1 MQVAYDRSAEQ
12 RGFYHS
18 TREGKGRQLRMIKT
32 IEEVEERFA
41 TQGYIAD
48 RTLAT
53 TIFLAAS
60 LRKPVFLEG
69 EPGVGKTEVAK
80 VMAAVLGTELI
91 RLQCYEGL
99 DANTALYEWNYPRQM
114 LELRLEEARGV
125 EKQEIGNNI
134 FSEEFLLKRPLLKA
148 IQATGDQPPVLL
160 IDEVDRSDE
169 EFEAFLL
176 EVLSD
181 FQITIPEIGTI
192 QAEQVPFVVLTSN
205 RTREL
210 HDALKRRC
218 LYLWIDY
225 PSFDKEMDIVRSRV
239 PQIHDDLGSQVC
251 GFMQLM
257 RSRDFYKR
265 PGVAETI
272 DWALALMSL
281 GVHELNPET
290 VDATLGCILK
300 YKEDIQK
307 IQEDGLPQVIEKA
320 RTMRERL
327 AKKKA

>member
-1 MQVAYDRSAEQ
+1 
-12 RGFYHS
+12 
-18 TREGKGRQLRMIKT
+18 MIFES
-32 IEEVEERFA
+32 IEDIKKKFGGE
-41 TQGYIAD
+41 GYIAD

-53 TIFLAAS
+53 TIYLALA
-60 LRKPVFLEG
+60 LGKPIFLEG

-80 VMAAVLGTELI
+80 VMASILGTELI

-114 LELRLEEARGV
+114 LELRLEEARGIDK
-125 EKQEIGNNI
+125 EEIGGNI
-134 FSEEFLLKRPLLKA
+134 FGPEFLLERPLLKA
-148 IQATGDQPPVLL
+148 IQYQGDTPPVLL

-192 QAEQVPFVVLTSN
+192 AASQVPFVVLTSN

-225 PSFDKEMDIVRSRV
+225 PSFEKEMNIVESRV
-239 PQIHDDLGSQVC
+239 PEIEAELSAQIC

-257 RSRDFYKR
+257 RTRDFYKK

-272 DWALALMSL
+272 DWALALMSMQTKDL
-281 GVHELNPET
+281 EAGA

-300 YKEDIQK
+300 YKEDIEK
-307 IQEDGLPQVIEKA
+307 IQEDGLAQIIEKA
-320 RTMRERL
+320 HMLRQRV
-327 AKKKA
+327 AKQQA

>member
-1 MQVAYDRSAEQ
+1 MFKS
-12 RGFYHS
+12 
-18 TREGKGRQLRMIKT
+18 
-32 IEEVEERFA
+32 IEDVETKFGE
-41 TQGYIAD
+41 QGYIAD

-53 TIFLAAS
+53 TIYLAVA
-60 LRKPVFLEG
+60 LGKPIFLEG

-80 VMAAVLGTELI
+80 VMANILGTELI

-114 LELRLEEARGV
+114 LELRLEEARG
-125 EKQEIGNNI
+125 ESKEDIGSNI
-134 FSEEFLLKRPLLKA
+134 FSSDFLLDRPLLKA
-148 IQATGDQPPVLL
+148 IQYQGEAPPVLL

-181 FQITIPEIGTI
+181 FQITIPEIGTVKAK
-192 QAEQVPFVVLTSN
+192 QLPFVVLTSN

-225 PSFDKEMDIVRSRV
+225 PTFEKEMDIVGSRV
-239 PQIHDDLGSQVC
+239 PDVQEELSRQVC

-257 RSRDFYKR
+257 RTRDFYKK

-272 DWALALMSL
+272 DWALALMAMGSD
-281 GVHELNPET
+281 ELDSGT

-300 YKEDIQK
+300 YKEDIEK
-307 IQEDGLPQVIEKA
+307 IQEDGVPQFIEKA
-320 RTMRERL
+320 RMLRERMIRQT
-327 AKKKA
+327 AKAS

>member
-1 MQVAYDRSAEQ
+1 M
-12 RGFYHS
+12 F
-18 TREGKGRQLRMIKT
+18 KT
-32 IEEVEERFA
+32 IEEVEEKFA
-41 TQGYIAD
+41 GEGYIAD

-53 TIFLAAS
+53 TVFLAAA
-60 LRKPVFLEG
+60 LGKPIFLEG

-80 VMAAVLGTELI
+80 VMASIFETELI

-125 EKQEIGNNI
+125 AKDEIGHNI
-134 FSEEFLLKRPLLKA
+134 FNEEFLLKRPLLSA
-148 IQATGDQPPVLL
+148 IQSDGASRPVLL
-160 IDEVDRSDE
+160 IDEVDRADE

-192 QAEQVPFVVLTSN
+192 TANQVPFVVLTSN

-225 PSFDKEMDIVRSRV
+225 PNFEKEMDIVKSRV
-239 PQIHDDLGSQVC
+239 EDIKEELSRQVC
-251 GFMQLM
+251 GFMQVM
-257 RSRDFYKR
+257 RTRDFYKK

-272 DWALALMSL
+272 DWALALLAMNIE
-281 GVHELNPET
+281 ELNPET
-290 VDATLGCILK
+290 VDATLGCVLK
-300 YKEDIQK
+300 YKEDIEK
-307 IQEDGLPQVIEKA
+307 IQEDGLPQLIEKV
-320 RTMRERL
+320 RMMRERMSVS
-327 AKKKA
+327 

>member
-1 MQVAYDRSAEQ
+1 
-12 RGFYHS
+12 
-18 TREGKGRQLRMIKT
+18 MINT

-41 TQGYIAD
+41 GEGYIAD

-53 TIFLAAS
+53 TIYLAGV
-60 LRKPVFLEG
+60 LGKPIFLEG

-80 VMAAVLGTELI
+80 VMAQILGTELI

-114 LELRLEEARGV
+114 LELRLEEARGI
-125 EKQEIGNNI
+125 EKDEIGSNI
-134 FSEEFLLKRPLLKA
+134 FSEEFLLKRPLLRA
-148 IQATGDQPPVLL
+148 IQEGGENPPVLL

-192 QAEQVPFVVLTSN
+192 TAEKVPFVVLTSN

-225 PSFDKEMDIVRSRV
+225 PTFRKEMDIIGSRV
-239 PQIHDDLGSQVC
+239 PGIKDELAQQVC

-257 RSRDFYKR
+257 RTRDFYKR

-272 DWALALMSL
+272 DWALALMA
-281 GVHELNPET
+281 LNIEDLDHET
-290 VDATLGCILK
+290 VDTTLGCVLK
-300 YKEDIQK
+300 YKEDIEK
-307 IQEDGLPQVIEKA
+307 VQEDGLPQIIEKA
-320 RTMRERL
+320 RMLKDRAMK
-327 AKKKA
+327 AKA

>member
-1 MQVAYDRSAEQ
+1 MLKS
-12 RGFYHS
+12 
-18 TREGKGRQLRMIKT
+18 
-32 IEEVEERFA
+32 IEEVEARFGRE
-41 TQGYIAD
+41 GYIAD

-53 TIFLAAS
+53 TIYLAVA
-60 LRKPVFLEG
+60 LGKPIFLEG

-80 VMAAVLGTELI
+80 VMAQILETDLI

-99 DANTALYEWNYPRQM
+99 DANTALYEWNYPKQM
-114 LELRLEEARGV
+114 LEMRLEEARGI
-125 EKQEIGNNI
+125 EKQEIGRNI
-134 FSEEFLLKRPLLKA
+134 FSEDFLLKRPLLRA
-148 IQATGDQPPVLL
+148 IQGNGINAPVLL

-192 QAEQVPFVVLTSN
+192 SAQKVPFVVLTSN

-225 PSFDKEMDIVRSRV
+225 PTFKKEMEIVASRV
-239 PQIHDDLGSQVC
+239 PRIQAGLAQQVC

-257 RSRDFYKR
+257 RTRDFYKR
-265 PGVAETI
+265 PGIAETI
-272 DWALALMSL
+272 DWALALMHL
-281 GVHELNPET
+281 EIDELDSET
-290 VDATLGCILK
+290 VNATLGCVLK
-300 YKEDIQK
+300 YKEDIEK
-307 IQEDGLPQVIEKA
+307 LQEDGLPQIIEKA
-320 RTMRERL
+320 RALKDRALRL
-327 AKKKA
+327 KN

>member
-1 MQVAYDRSAEQ
+1 
-12 RGFYHS
+12 
-18 TREGKGRQLRMIKT
+18 MIKT

-41 TQGYIAD
+41 GEGYIAD

-53 TIFLAAS
+53 TIYLAVA
-60 LRKPVFLEG
+60 LGKPIFLEG

-80 VMAAVLGTELI
+80 VMAQILDTDLI

-114 LELRLEEARGV
+114 LELRLEEARGIQK
-125 EKQEIGNNI
+125 EEIGHNI
-134 FSEEFLLKRPLLKA
+134 FSEEFLLKRPLLRA
-148 IQATGDQPPVLL
+148 IQEGGENPSVLL

-192 QAEQVPFVVLTSN
+192 TAEKVPFVVLTSN

-225 PSFDKEMDIVRSRV
+225 PTFRKEMDIVGSRV
-239 PQIHDDLGSQVC
+239 PGIKDELAQQIC

-257 RSRDFYKR
+257 RTRDFYKR

-272 DWALALMSL
+272 DWALALMA
-281 GVHELNPET
+281 LNIEDLDHET
-290 VDATLGCILK
+290 VDSTLGCVLK
-300 YKEDIQK
+300 YKEDIEK
-307 IQEDGLPQVIEKA
+307 VQEDGLPQIIEKA
-320 RTMRERL
+320 RMLKDRAL
-327 AKKKA
+327 KAKA

>member
-1 MQVAYDRSAEQ
+1 MFKS
-12 RGFYHS
+12 
-18 TREGKGRQLRMIKT
+18 
-32 IEEVEERFA
+32 IEDVEEKFA
-41 TQGYIAD
+41 EQGYIAD

-53 TIFLAAS
+53 TIYLAIA
-60 LRKPVFLEG
+60 LGKPIFLEG

-80 VMAAVLGTELI
+80 VMAAIMDTELI

-99 DANTALYEWNYPRQM
+99 DVNTALYEWNYPRQM
-114 LELRLEEARGV
+114 LQLRLEEARG
-125 EKQEIGNNI
+125 EKKEDIGSNI
-134 FSEEFLLKRPLLKA
+134 FGPEFLLDRPLLKA
-148 IQATGDQPPVLL
+148 IQYEGDRPPVLL

-176 EVLSD
+176 EILSD
-181 FQITIPEIGTI
+181 FQITIPEIGTVKAKQI
-192 QAEQVPFVVLTSN
+192 PFVVLTSN

-225 PSFDKEMDIVRSRV
+225 PSFEKEMEIIGSRV
-239 PQIHDDLGSQVC
+239 PEAREELSRQIC

-257 RSRDFYKR
+257 RSRDFYKK

-272 DWALALMSL
+272 DWALALMAMGST
-281 GVHELNPET
+281 ELDAET

-300 YKEDIQK
+300 YKEDIEK
-307 IQEDGLPQVIEKA
+307 IQEDGVSQVIEKA
-320 RTMRERL
+320 KMLRERVQRQTEKV
-327 AKKKA
+327 AS

>member
-1 MQVAYDRSAEQ
+1 MTFES
-12 RGFYHS
+12 
-18 TREGKGRQLRMIKT
+18 
-32 IEEVEERFA
+32 IEDVEVKFGGE
-41 TQGYIAD
+41 GYIAD

-53 TIFLAAS
+53 TIYLAVA
-60 LRKPVFLEG
+60 LGKPIFLEG

-80 VMAAVLGTELI
+80 VMAGILGTELI

-114 LELRLEEARGV
+114 LELRLEEARGLNK
-125 EKQEIGNNI
+125 EEIGRNI
-134 FSEEFLLKRPLLKA
+134 FGPEFLLERPLLKA
-148 IQATGDQPPVLL
+148 IQYEGETTPVLL

-181 FQITIPEIGTI
+181 FQITIPEIGTVS
-192 QAEQVPFVVLTSN
+192 AHQVPFVVLTSN

-225 PSFDKEMDIVRSRV
+225 PTFEKEMDIIESRV
-239 PQIHDDLGSQVC
+239 PDIQAELSAQIC

-257 RSRDFYKR
+257 RTRDFYKK

-272 DWALALMSL
+272 DWALALMSMQTKDL
-281 GVHELNPET
+281 EVSS

-300 YKEDIQK
+300 YKEDIEK
-307 IQEDGLPQVIEKA
+307 VQEDGLAQIIEKA
-320 RTMRERL
+320 HMLRQRVTKQART
-327 AKKKA
+327 A